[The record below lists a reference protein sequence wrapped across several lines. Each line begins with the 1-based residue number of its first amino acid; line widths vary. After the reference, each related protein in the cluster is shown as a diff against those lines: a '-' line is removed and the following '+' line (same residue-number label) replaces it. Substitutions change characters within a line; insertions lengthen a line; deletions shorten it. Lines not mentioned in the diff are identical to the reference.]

1 MEKKWRTVIGPK
13 SGLLDMDVK
22 EIWKYRDLCLTFI
35 RKNYIT
41 KYKQTVFGPFYMILS
56 PLLTSGI
63 FTVVFGTI
71 AGIATDGIP
80 QFLFYM
86 SGNLVWGF
94 FSGCVFENNN
104 IFGNNA
110 YIMGKVYFPR
120 LVIPLAN
127 TITKLLN
134 MLIQCIMFVIFYGI
148 FQLRGF
154 TFHSNA
160 WIAVIP
166 LLLLMISVLGFGI
179 GLIFSSL
186 TIKYRD
192 LNVMLGVGMNL
203 LMYAAPVIYPLS
215 KLQGIWRSLA
225 LINPV
230 AGVIETVRYA
240 FFGVGSVPAAS
251 LLWGVVLTTI
261 VIFSGLVLFNK
272 VEKTF
277 IDTI

>member
-1 MEKKWRTVIGPK
+1 
-13 SGLLDMDVK
+13 
-22 EIWKYRDLCLTFI
+22 
-35 RKNYIT
+35 
-41 KYKQTVFGPFYMILS
+41 
-56 PLLTSGI
+56 
-63 FTVVFGTI
+63 
-71 AGIATDGIP
+71 
-80 QFLFYM
+80 
-86 SGNLVWGF
+86 
-94 FSGCVFENNN
+94 
-104 IFGNNA
+104 
-110 YIMGKVYFPR
+110 
-120 LVIPLAN
+120 
-127 TITKLLN
+127 

-160 WIAVIP
+160 WVAVIP

-261 VIFSGLVLFNK
+261 VIFSGLVLFNR

-277 IDTI
+277 IDII